1 MKVSLNSDNPIYLV
15 KDKIYF
21 CVKHEKNVKTNL
33 VKIIGKFW
41 ELWILKSNQITVLL
55 TIIDPVIYLVRLFYK
70 KSNVSIDILKNLK
83 ILREKKIMEVKKLGI
98 DQLKFSKGSKIYSKG
113 EKAHFAYY
121 VHSGKVNIYSPGGLL
136 LGQIGEGE
144 IFGER
149 GPSLDESRSVTAEAS
164 TNCILYPINEKTI
177 KKKIRDA
184 DPVVRAIM
192 RSLLI
197 RLNDINMKSEDFWR
211 SLNVMTS
218 LSDEKD

>member
-1 MKVSLNSDNPIYLV
+1 MVNCLV
-15 KDKIYF
+15 K
-21 CVKHEKNVKTNL
+21 
-33 VKIIGKFW
+33 KIIFRK
-41 ELWILKSNQITVLL
+41 
-55 TIIDPVIYLVRLFYK
+55 
-70 KSNVSIDILKNLK
+70 DILKKLK

-177 KKKIRDA
+177 KKRLRMLIQ
-184 DPVVRAIM
+184 
-192 RSLLI
+192 LLGQ
-197 RLNDINMKSEDFWR
+197 L
-211 SLNVMTS
+211 
-218 LSDEKD
+218 